1 MSPDVVI
8 RDGDASD
15 ADVVAEIAVEAWQPI
30 YAHSRETLGAEL
42 FAHLHTDWEAEKAR
56 QVRQACED
64 DTRGSVLIATVGDV
78 VVGFVSYYLHAA
90 PLGVIGNNAVR
101 PEYQG
106 RSIAT
111 QLYEATLDRMRA
123 AGMRYA
129 RVTTGGDPSHAPA
142 RRAYEKV
149 GFGAELPSVTY
160 HREL

>member
-1 MSPDVVI
+1 MIPGFAI
-8 RDGDASD
+8 RDGVASD
-15 ADVVAEIAVEAWQPI
+15 ADVVAEIAVEAWRPI
-30 YAHSRETLGAEL
+30 YAHSRETLGSEL

-64 DTRGSVLIATVGDV
+64 DSRGSVLIATVGGV
-78 VVGFVSYYLHAA
+78 VVGFVSFYTHAA
-90 PLGVIGNNAVR
+90 PVGVIGNNAVR
-101 PEYQG
+101 PEYQSRG
-106 RSIAT
+106 IAT
-111 QLYEATLDRMRA
+111 ELYETTLDRLRA

-129 RVTTGGDPSHAPA
+129 RVTTGGDPAHAPA